1 MVYNVRKYGG
11 NVIASVPDNQID
23 TTSTSISL
31 IGRNSVN
38 FGLPMNENFVAIMQN
53 FAGINSPPNPIQ
65 GQTWFDTSTSSL
77 KVWQGTRWII
87 ISPPFD
93 GNAGTATVVIT
104 TTTEI
109 VVLLSNSLIIA
120 ATSHVNIAPSLLPAS
135 VIIGDKSYDMRAR
148 FPNGIAAGI
157 TLATDANGY
166 KFAGT
171 STTANALAQGRTIE
185 LSGSLTGNVLFD
197 GSTNVI
203 LQSNLISVL
212 NSNVDTSQMWT
223 KFQVSSNGLV
233 TNATAISDTDIWGA
247 LGYTPPSTIIISGDA
262 NGNAAA
268 FGTVFNVNV
277 TLSNTTVSPGT
288 YNKVTVA
295 SDGRITVGQN
305 DTPIPIKGII
315 LYDDIEI
322 PTGWAICNGQTVSTA
337 SGTITTPNLTN
348 AASIFSSV
356 SSNIKY
362 IMRVFY

>member
-31 IGRNSVN
+31 IGRNAVN
-38 FGLPMNENFVAIMQN
+38 FGLPMNENFIAIMQN

-77 KVWQGTRWII
+77 KVWQGNRWII

-93 GNAGTATVVIT
+93 GNAGTATVVIST
-104 TTTEI
+104 TIEI

-120 ATSHVNIAPSLLPAS
+120 ATSHSNIAPSLLPTT
-135 VIIGDKSYDMRAR
+135 VIIGDKSYDMKTR

-166 KFAGT
+166 KFSGT
-171 STTANALAQGRTIE
+171 STSANVLAQGRTIE
-185 LSGSLTGNVLFD
+185 LSGSLNGNVVFD
-197 GSTNVI
+197 GSTNVV
-203 LQSNLISVL
+203 LQGNLINAL

-223 KFQVSSNGLV
+223 KFQVASNGIV
-233 TNATAISDTDIWGA
+233 TNATVISDSDIFGA
-247 LGYTPPSTIIISGDA
+247 LGYTPPSTVIISGDA

-268 FGTVFNVNV
+268 FGTVFNVNIS
-277 TLSNTTVSPGT
+277 LSNTTVSPGT
-288 YNKVTVA
+288 YNKVTVG
-295 SDGRITVGQN
+295 SDGRVTTGEN
-305 DTPIPIKGII
+305 DTPVPVKGII

-322 PTGWAICNGQTVSTA
+322 PTGWAVCNGQSVSTP
-337 SGTITTPNLTN
+337 SGVINTPNL
-348 AASIFSSV
+348 IPVLSSLTAI
-356 SSNIKY
+356 SSNIRY

>member
-31 IGRNSVN
+31 IGRNAVN

-65 GQTWFDTSTSSL
+65 GQTWFDTTTSSL
-77 KVWQGTRWII
+77 KVWQGSRWLV

-93 GNAGTATVVIT
+93 GNAGTATVVIST
-104 TTTEI
+104 TIEI

-120 ATSHVNIAPSLLPAS
+120 ATSHTNISPSLLPS
-135 VIIGDKSYDMRAR
+135 NVTIGDKKYDMRAR

-185 LSGSLTGNVLFD
+185 LSGSLSGNVIFD
-197 GSTNVI
+197 GSSNVI
-203 LQSNLISVL
+203 LTGNLISVL

-223 KFQVSSNGLV
+223 KFQVASNGTV
-233 TNATAISDTDIWGA
+233 TNATTISDTDIFAA
-247 LGYTPPSTIIISGDA
+247 LGYTPPSTVRISGDA

-268 FGTVFNVNV
+268 FGTVFNVAV
-277 TLSNTTVSPGT
+277 TISNTTVTPGT
-288 YNKVTVA
+288 YNKVTVGA
-295 SDGRITVGQN
+295 DGRVTVGAN
-305 DTPIPIKGII
+305 DTPVPVKGII

-322 PTGWAICNGQTVSTA
+322 PTGWAICNGQTVSTPTG
-337 SGTITTPNLTN
+337 SITTPNLSSLWAPF
-348 AASIFSSV
+348 AAI
-356 SSNIKY
+356 SSNIRY